1 MISLEK
7 TRQDLQSLNMTAIVL
22 NFIFATLGLL
32 GLVGIIFGMAM
43 MGNPDFQ
50 AGLADGAGTS
60 PEQLQMVQGVFG
72 TIGIVIMVVATI
84 FPLIVAILA
93 LLNRKKI
100 AANQPSLVPYYIGG
114 VVAAFNLITTLFNS
128 GKSLLGLA
136 IQAGLLALYYFAI
149 KKSKDLLNNS
159 KTDSIIEN

>member
-32 GLVGIIFGMAM
+32 GLVAIIFGMAM

-72 TIGIVIMVVATI
+72 TIGIVIMVAATI

-114 VVAAFNLITTLFNS
+114 VVAVFNLIGGQVNRFN
-128 GKSLLGLA
+128 LIGLA
-136 IQAGLLALYYFAI
+136 IQGGLIVLYYFAI

-159 KTDSIIEN
+159 KTDSIIED

>member
-32 GLVGIIFGMAM
+32 GLVAIIFGMAM

-72 TIGIVIMVVATI
+72 TIGIVIMVAATI

-114 VVAAFNLITTLFNS
+114 VVAVFNLIGGQVNGFN
-128 GKSLLGLA
+128 LIGLA
-136 IQAGLLALYYFAI
+136 IQGGLIVLYYFAI

-159 KTDSIIEN
+159 KTDSIIED

>member
-7 TRQDLQSLNMTAIVL
+7 TRQDLQSLNMTTIVL
-22 NFIFATLGLL
+22 NFIFAAFGLL

-43 MGNPDFQ
+43 LGNPDFQ

-60 PEQLQMVQGVFG
+60 PEQLQMVQSLFG
-72 TIGIVIMVVATI
+72 TIGILIMVAATM

-114 VVAAFNLITTLFNS
+114 VVAVFNLIGGQVNRFN
-128 GKSLLGLA
+128 LIGLA
-136 IQAGLLALYYFAI
+136 IQGGLIVLYYFAI

>member
-32 GLVGIIFGMAM
+32 GLVAIIFGMAM

-72 TIGIVIMVVATI
+72 TIGIVIMVAATI

-114 VVAAFNLITTLFNS
+114 VVAVFNLIGGQVNGFN
-128 GKSLLGLA
+128 LIGLA
-136 IQAGLLALYYFAI
+136 IQGGLIVLYYFAI

>member
-7 TRQDLQSLNMTAIVL
+7 TRQDLQSLNMTTIVL
-22 NFIFATLGLL
+22 NFIFATFGLL

-114 VVAAFNLITTLFNS
+114 VVAVFNLIGGQVNGFN
-128 GKSLLGLA
+128 LIGLA
-136 IQAGLLALYYFAI
+136 IQGGLIVLYYFAI

-159 KTDSIIEN
+159 KTDSIIED

>member
-7 TRQDLQSLNMTAIVL
+7 TRQDLQSINMTAIVL
-22 NFIFATLGLL
+22 NFIFATFGLL
-32 GLVGIIFGMAM
+32 GLVAIIFGMAM
-43 MGNPDFQ
+43 MGNPEFQ

-60 PEQLQMVQGVFG
+60 PEQLQMIQGFFG
-72 TIGIVIMVVATI
+72 TIGIVIMVAATI

-114 VVAAFNLITTLFNS
+114 VVAVFNLIGGQANGFN
-128 GKSLLGLA
+128 LIGLA
-136 IQAGLLALYYFAI
+136 IQGGLIVLYYFAI
-149 KKSKDLLNNS
+149 KKSKDLLNSS

>member
-22 NFIFATLGLL
+22 NFIFATFGLL
-32 GLVGIIFGMAM
+32 GLIAIIFGMAM
-43 MGNPDFQ
+43 MGNPEFQ

-72 TIGIVIMVVATI
+72 TIGIVIMIAATI

-114 VVAAFNLITTLFNS
+114 VVAVFNLIGGQVNGF
-128 GKSLLGLA
+128 SLIGLA
-136 IQAGLLALYYFAI
+136 IQGGLIVLYYFAI

-159 KTDSIIEN
+159 KTDNIIEN